1 MDQKPSN
8 EGRAG
13 QFQGIL
19 YSCPSFADRWL
30 KGSPSIES
38 RLQASRWIVVDWML
52 PEFCVYQFISQAFS
66 ASSCSTF
73 VYYFIQSR
81 SALLY
86 QQSHRPHHHHR
97 ESIHVFRGF
106 VCTTQ
111 WSLFSIEFNT
121 HTTFPFHWKIDCEP
135 HKHYDHRLSKCPISY
150 LSLPAHISS
159 IHDDDQFIYGSWI
172 NIHMSLVHSPYKQLD
187 THCRH
192 NVAPTKAYK
201 SWQINME
208 LMIENRLN
216 GGTALGIQTA
226 KRGWTKK
233 QEPQC
238 TLYYVIELALT
249 YTTGLIILIVK

>member
-1 MDQKPSN
+1 MPLFVSSASPLWFTQFLSWAGHFASSQKVIHSHTIWTKSRATRDVQANSKEYYILVRPSRIDDWK
-8 EGRAG
+8 EARVV
-13 QFQGIL
+13 
-19 YSCPSFADRWL
+19 
-30 KGSPSIES
+30 ES

-52 PEFCVYQFISQAFS
+52 PEFCVYQFISLAFS
-66 ASSCSTF
+66 SSCSTF

-121 HTTFPFHWKIDCEP
+121 HTTFPFHWKIHCEP
-135 HKHYDHRLSKCPISY
+135 HKHYDHRLSSCRISY

-172 NIHMSLVHSPYKQLD
+172 NIHMSLVHSP
-187 THCRH
+187 
-192 NVAPTKAYK
+192 
-201 SWQINME
+201 
-208 LMIENRLN
+208 
-216 GGTALGIQTA
+216 
-226 KRGWTKK
+226 
-233 QEPQC
+233 
-238 TLYYVIELALT
+238 
-249 YTTGLIILIVK
+249 